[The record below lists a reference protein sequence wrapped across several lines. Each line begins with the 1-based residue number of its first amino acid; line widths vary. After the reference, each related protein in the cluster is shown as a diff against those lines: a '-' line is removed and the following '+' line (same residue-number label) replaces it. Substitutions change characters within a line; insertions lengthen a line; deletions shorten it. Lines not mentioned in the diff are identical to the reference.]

1 MSNYLDTLSNAV
13 SFLPP
18 NAWEKTFRQ
27 CWGQTRLGSNRA
39 LYPLMH
45 KILYFFRQLFKQGN
59 SEQHV
64 DDFHFE
70 SRVPDLNVKI
80 IQANIVL
87 RFAKPRST
95 EQLALM
101 MIMKQPSAF

>member
-1 MSNYLDTLSNAV
+1 MLGTNL
-13 SFLPP
+13 
-18 NAWEKTFRQ
+18 AWQQSST
-27 CWGQTRLGSNRA
+27 RA

-45 KILYFFRQLFKQGN
+45 KILYFFRQLFKQGY

-70 SRVPDLNVKI
+70 SRVPDLNANI